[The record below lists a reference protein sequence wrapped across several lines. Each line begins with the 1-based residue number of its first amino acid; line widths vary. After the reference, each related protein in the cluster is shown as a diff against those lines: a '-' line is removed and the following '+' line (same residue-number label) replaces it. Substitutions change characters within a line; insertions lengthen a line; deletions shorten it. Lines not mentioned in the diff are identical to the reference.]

1 MKTQKDVEIFMNAC
15 GQVVKYTPDRELERS
30 QQQDLYM
37 ELIREEFEETKTAY
51 EQGDVVGIADGCA
64 DLVWV
69 IMGLA
74 SSVGIDMQPVW
85 EEVQASNMS
94 KTVDGTVIKREDGK
108 ILKPDTYFPPNVK
121 RALYGDE

>member
-1 MKTQKDVEIFMNAC
+1 MKTQKDVESFMIAC
-15 GQVVKYTPDRELERS
+15 GQNVKYTPDRVLERS

-64 DLVWV
+64 DMVWV

-85 EEVQASNMS
+85 EEVQSSNMS

-121 RALYGDE
+121 RALYGDD